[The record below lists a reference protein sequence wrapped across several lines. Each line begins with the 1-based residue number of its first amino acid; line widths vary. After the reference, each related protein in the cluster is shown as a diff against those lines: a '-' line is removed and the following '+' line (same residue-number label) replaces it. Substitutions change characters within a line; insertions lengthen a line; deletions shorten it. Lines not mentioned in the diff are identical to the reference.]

1 MESFVGIIGLDDAG
15 KIVALIVSVF
25 TAFKAFKEVSSKKT
39 EKLRADY
46 EFAEKFLSEDKWVEL
61 HDYLLER
68 GYWAL
73 SGTQLKADEIR
84 YFLEAKDPLSKF
96 QDYRKSLRYL
106 HCIKG
111 SDDKLKVE
119 YKSEFDEKKRK
130 SVKRWNL
137 SGYMV
142 SAFFALFPFMYL
154 SNFIEQGLSGVSSV
168 IVWSIAFGSLAFLCL
183 REYGNLLAAKRV
195 MDAT

>member
-46 EFAEKFLSEDKWVEL
+46 EFAEKFLSENKWVEL

-84 YFLEAKDPLSKF
+84 YFLEAKAPLSKF

-137 SGYMV
+137 TGYMV
-142 SAFFALFPFMYL
+142 SAFFALFPLMYL
-154 SNFIEQGLSGVSSV
+154 SNFIEQGLSGVFSV
-168 IVWSIAFGSLAFLCL
+168 IVWSIALAMFC
-183 REYGNLLAAKRV
+183 
-195 MDAT
+195 

>member
-46 EFAEKFLSEDKWVEL
+46 EFAEKFLSENKWVEL

-73 SGTQLKADEIR
+73 LSIGTLIDPPICGVLDPLKTVFFVLKQSD
-84 YFLEAKDPLSKF
+84 YFL
-96 QDYRKSLRYL
+96 
-106 HCIKG
+106 
-111 SDDKLKVE
+111 
-119 YKSEFDEKKRK
+119 
-130 SVKRWNL
+130 
-137 SGYMV
+137 
-142 SAFFALFPFMYL
+142 
-154 SNFIEQGLSGVSSV
+154 
-168 IVWSIAFGSLAFLCL
+168 LCAP
-183 REYGNLLAAKRV
+183 RPV
-195 MDAT
+195 